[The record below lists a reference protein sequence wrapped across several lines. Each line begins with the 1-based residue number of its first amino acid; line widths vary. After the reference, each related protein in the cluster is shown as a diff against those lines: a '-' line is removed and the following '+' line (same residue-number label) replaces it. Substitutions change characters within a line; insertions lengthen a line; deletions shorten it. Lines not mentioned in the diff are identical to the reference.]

1 MKIVY
6 SDALIVGGGLAGL
19 RSAIGC
25 RQLGLKTIVLSLI
38 PVKRS
43 HSAAAQGGMQASL
56 GNAKKAQGDNEDV
69 HFIDTV
75 KGSDWGCDQ
84 KVARMFATTAPK
96 AIRELAAW
104 GVPWSRVKSGERS
117 AIIKGQKETFEE
129 DKEAHGLINARDFGG
144 TKKWRACYTGDA
156 TGHSMLYAVANEAIK
171 LGTEILDRKEMIA
184 VIHHDGKC
192 HGVVARDLVSG
203 ELIAYIA
210 KGTLVATGGYGR
222 IYKNTTNAV
231 ICDGVA
237 AGAVLETGIARLG
250 NMEAVQFHPTPIV
263 PSGILLTE
271 GCRGDGGL
279 LRDVDGHAFMV
290 DYEPEKRDLASRDV
304 VSRRMLEHIKAGK
317 GIKSPYGEHLWLDIS
332 ILGAEHIHKNLRD
345 VWEIAYCFNGIDLTQ
360 KGVYAPVRPMQHY
373 SMGGI
378 RTNHKGES
386 ALKGLF
392 SAGEAA
398 CWDMHG
404 FNRLGGNSV
413 AEAVVAGMVIG
424 DYFAEHC
431 KNTQVEISTEII
443 QSFLDREQAKLEAI
457 INRECGENPFKLKA
471 QMQEIV
477 EEYIGIF
484 RTEEGL
490 QKAVDGLEELCKRSR
505 NISIKYK
512 ELSAN
517 PELEEAYRV
526 QKMIKIALCVA
537 KGALER
543 RESRGAHSREDYPK
557 RDDVNW
563 LKRTLAFW
571 KNEDD
576 TMPTLEYEDLDIM
589 EMEIAPAYRG
599 YGPQGMIIEN
609 EKSAIRA
616 KEIEEI
622 TQKLKDEG
630 KNRWEIQDALMH
642 FELQPRYKARI
653 ERIGE
658 PL

>member
-1 MKIVY
+1 M
-6 SDALIVGGGLAGL
+6 
-19 RSAIGC
+19 
-25 RQLGLKTIVLSLI
+25 
-38 PVKRS
+38 
-43 HSAAAQGGMQASL
+43 
-56 GNAKKAQGDNEDV
+56 
-69 HFIDTV
+69 
-75 KGSDWGCDQ
+75 
-84 KVARMFATTAPK
+84 
-96 AIRELAAW
+96 
-104 GVPWSRVKSGERS
+104 
-117 AIIKGQKETFEE
+117 
-129 DKEAHGLINARDFGG
+129 
-144 TKKWRACYTGDA
+144 
-156 TGHSMLYAVANEAIK
+156 
-171 LGTEILDRKEMIA
+171 
-184 VIHHDGKC
+184 
-192 HGVVARDLVSG
+192 
-203 ELIAYIA
+203 
-210 KGTLVATGGYGR
+210 
-222 IYKNTTNAV
+222 
-231 ICDGVA
+231 
-237 AGAVLETGIARLG
+237 
-250 NMEAVQFHPTPIV
+250 

-279 LRDVDGHAFMV
+279 LRDVDGHAFMA

-317 GIKSPYGEHLWLDIS
+317 GIKSPYGDHLWLDIS
-332 ILGAEHIHKNLRD
+332 ILGEEHIHKNLRD
-345 VWEIAYCFNGIDLTQ
+345 VWEIAYCFNGIDLAK

-378 RTNHKGES
+378 RTNAKGET

-413 AEAVVAGMVIG
+413 AEAVVAGMVVG

-431 KNTQVEISTEII
+431 KASQAEISTEII
-443 QSFLDREQAKLEAI
+443 QSFLDKEQAKLDAI
-457 INRECGENPFKLKA
+457 LARENGENPFKLKA
-471 QMQEIV
+471 QMQELV

-490 QKAVDGLEELCKRSR
+490 QKAVDGLEELCKRSKNVAIR
-505 NISIKYK
+505 YK

-563 LKRTLAFW
+563 LKRTLAYW

-616 KEIEEI
+616 KEIEEQ
-622 TQKLKDEG
+622 TQKLQAEG
-630 KNRWEIQDALMH
+630 KNRWEIQDALMPY
-642 FELQPRYKARI
+642 ELQPRYKARI